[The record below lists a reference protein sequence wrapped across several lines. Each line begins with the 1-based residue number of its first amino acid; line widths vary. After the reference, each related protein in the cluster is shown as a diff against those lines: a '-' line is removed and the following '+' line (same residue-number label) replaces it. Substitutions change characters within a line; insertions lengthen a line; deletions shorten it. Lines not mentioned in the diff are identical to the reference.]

1 MEVLVTGG
9 TLFVSAAIVRHF
21 QSLGAAVTVL
31 NRGSRPVPGVRQ
43 VTADRNDVDGVRRA
57 LSGCHF
63 DLVIDATCYLPEQAT
78 TLLAAL
84 NEKCARLVMISSA
97 SVYVEHPDLPPRE
110 DAEAGGA
117 TVWGDY
123 GRDEARSEAVYLESA
138 SAFDTMVILRPPYI
152 FGPNNV
158 ADRETWFWGRFMN
171 GLPVVLPGDGATQVQ
186 FIHEDDLA
194 RAVEIVGQK
203 SVGFQ
208 TYNVADPSVW
218 TLSELS
224 TKLANAA
231 GLPDIQVC
239 AASHAADFTA
249 RAWFPFRDYPC
260 ILDPT
265 RLMQETAW
273 FPAQSLEPHFAETYA
288 QRIMQDR
295 IPVPSPTDV
304 ERELWQR
311 LGLEQ
316 N

>member
-31 NRGSRPVPGVRQ
+31 NRGSRSVPRVRQ
-43 VTADRNDVDGVRRA
+43 VAIDRNDVDGVRRA

-63 DLVIDATCYLPEQAT
+63 DLVVDATCYLPEQAT

-84 NEKCARLVMISSA
+84 NGNCARLVMISSA
-97 SVYVEHPDLPPRE
+97 SVYANRPDLPPRE
-110 DAEAGGA
+110 DAKVGGA
-117 TVWGDY
+117 SVWGDY
-123 GRDEARSEAVYLESA
+123 GRDKARSEAVYLDA
-138 SAFDTMVILRPPYI
+138 AAGFDTMVILRPPYI

-203 SVGFQ
+203 SGGVQ

-231 GLPDIQVC
+231 GWSDTQVC
-239 AASHAADFTA
+239 AANHAADFTA
-249 RAWFPFRDYPC
+249 RTWFPFRDYPC
-260 ILDPT
+260 LLDPA
-265 RLMQETAW
+265 RLMRETAW
-273 FPAQSLEPHFAETYA
+273 FPAQSLEAHFAETYA
-288 QRIMQDR
+288 QRITQDR

-304 ERELWQR
+304 ERLLWQR